1 MIDKNTILKEL
12 AMRELASR
20 SLADFILYTYPE
32 YKMGVFHKYLCDILD
47 KFIVDIEEGRTP
59 RLIVTAPPRHGK
71 SEILSRRLPAYL
83 LGKYPDYQIIN
94 TSYSAD
100 LACKMNLDVQ
110 KIMEGKLFNNV
121 FPNVRLPKKGSG
133 YKRDSEIFELIGG
146 TGGLR
151 SAGVGGGI
159 TGMGAHLFLIDDP
172 VKDAKEAAS
181 ETIQKNIWDWFTTT
195 AYTRLMPKNGMIII
209 MTRWNLNDLVGMILN
224 QQVQPDYTAQK
235 FELINFPAIAT
246 SDEYINGVLFRQK
259 GDALHSERYSLE
271 YLNDTRARVGEYTWN
286 ALYQQNPVP
295 DGGNIFKEEWFK
307 FYKNEDTPQFDDMCI
322 SWDMSFK
329 GNEDNDF
336 VVGQVWGK
344 RGANFYLVEEVRFQG
359 GFTSTVDAVVSLH
372 KKYPKV
378 LSTLVEDKAN
388 GSAIIDYLKNEVY
401 GLIPITPGES
411 KQARAQAISPLF
423 RSGNIYIP
431 ESYECQWVPSYMKEL
446 EQFPYAAN
454 DDRVDATS
462 QALTYWLNIE
472 DTSWARM

>member
-1 MIDKNTILKEL
+1 
-12 AMRELASR
+12 
-20 SLADFILYTYPE
+20 
-32 YKMGVFHKYLCDILD
+32 MGVFHKYLCDILD

-271 YLNDTRARVGEYTWN
+271 YLNDTRAIVGEYTFN

-295 DGGNIFKEEWFK
+295 DG
-307 FYKNEDTPQFDDMCI
+307 
-322 SWDMSFK
+322 
-329 GNEDNDF
+329 
-336 VVGQVWGK
+336 
-344 RGANFYLVEEVRFQG
+344 
-359 GFTSTVDAVVSLH
+359 
-372 KKYPKV
+372 
-378 LSTLVEDKAN
+378 
-388 GSAIIDYLKNEVY
+388 
-401 GLIPITPGES
+401 
-411 KQARAQAISPLF
+411 
-423 RSGNIYIP
+423 
-431 ESYECQWVPSYMKEL
+431 
-446 EQFPYAAN
+446 
-454 DDRVDATS
+454 
-462 QALTYWLNIE
+462 
-472 DTSWARM
+472 